1 MQTYFYKAG
10 KRFHILQGTRQAT
23 PPIIMLH
30 GGAWFSG
37 NPRAMIPIAR
47 YLNDAGFTVITPQ
60 YSLGVIN
67 PVYGTV
73 NVILLMLLLY
83 MSLNLSWYCFLFG
96 LLSAIVTYIYI
107 RLSWR
112 NGVIEPL
119 MDIAD
124 LLKFLKYEK
133 VILMGHSAGA
143 HLASLYATLSKA
155 DNISGVVCLSGVYSD
170 KYNMNTSVGQFLAH
184 NIQFMRDPYPIYHVD
199 GTKRR
204 WLIVNCQLD
213 SGLKRDARDFTVALI
228 ESGHSVTVKYLE
240 QSNHLSCIRSNE
252 TFDIVLSWLN
262 ATFTQ

>member
-30 GGAWFSG
+30 GGAWISG
-37 NPRAMIPIAR
+37 NPRAMLPIAR
-47 YLNDAGFTVITPQ
+47 YLNDVGFTVVIPQ

-67 PVYGTV
+67 TVHGAV
-73 NVILLMLLLY
+73 NVLLLMVLLY
-83 MSLNLSWYCFLFG
+83 MSLHLGWYGFIFG
-96 LLSAIVTYIYI
+96 LLSTIVIHIHI
-107 RLSWR
+107 RLSYQ

-124 LLKFLKYEK
+124 LLKFLQYEK
-133 VILMGHSAGA
+133 VILMGYSAGA

-199 GTKRR
+199 GIKRR
-204 WLIVNCQLD
+204 WLIVNCELD
-213 SGLKRDARDFTVALI
+213 SGLKRDARDFAVALI
-228 ESGHSVTVKYLE
+228 ESGHSVSVKYME
-240 QSNHLSCIRSNE
+240 TSNHLSCIRSHE
-252 TFDIVLSWLN
+252 TFDIILSWLD
-262 ATFTQ
+262 AKFTQ